1 MVTIANVV
9 RGEVQELTTIRV
21 DDAGYAL
28 HDRLSQMVLAGEGL
42 ARIAEEVADALGAG
56 VLVTSTDGREW
67 AGVLPAGLRDRLTA
81 AQLLDETG
89 RVRVERL
96 AEPVPLAA
104 GEVRMVPV
112 QAPGADL
119 ARLLA
124 VTADRALAPDEARA
138 LDRSATVI
146 ALWTTREQAVSAVE
160 HKYRGDFLRD
170 VLLGRAG
177 AEDFVREHAADFGWD
192 LDRPA
197 VVLSAQIDPQPAGEE
212 PADQYLRRHWQE
224 RFAAAWRQVM
234 ASTDPTSPS
243 ADFSSEVVTLVPV
256 AADADPAARVAR
268 LVHAVAGDKGGGRRS
283 FTVGASRVAD
293 GVAGLPEA
301 YGQARR
307 ALEVGRRMH
316 GPGSTTWFDQLGLHR
331 LIAMVP
337 DTAELEAFAR
347 DVLGELAADTEEA
360 VTLRHTLQ
368 VLLDTNFNVAEAAR
382 TQFFHYNTMR
392 YRVGKLER
400 LLGPLSSDPVLRLD
414 VAVALK
420 VLEITG

>member
-197 VVLSAQIDPQPAGEE
+197 VVLSAQIDPQPTGEE